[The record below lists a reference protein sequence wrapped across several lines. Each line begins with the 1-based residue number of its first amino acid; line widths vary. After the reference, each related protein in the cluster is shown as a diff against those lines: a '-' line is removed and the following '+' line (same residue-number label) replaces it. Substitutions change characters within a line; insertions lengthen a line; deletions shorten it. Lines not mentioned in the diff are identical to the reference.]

1 MFQVV
6 SDLDIAR
13 PVQRWAFLV
22 GIDAYEDPRF
32 NRLNFCVNDVL
43 ALEKLLTELGYIV
56 VAMYD
61 QHSEAHRQPTKD
73 NVEAELQQLCQQMG
87 KDDLLFVHFA
97 CHGKLLTDR
106 QPILI
111 MKDSRDALLQQPEK
125 RLSVEQVEKMMRDSK
140 ATRLFLSLDACH
152 TGVEMGR
159 GADDPAFIHNVYE
172 LAEGF
177 VVMAGS
183 TAQQKAQ
190 ECGTVRHGVYTYY
203 LLEALS
209 GAADR
214 AKKSFVSVDD
224 IEKYVVHSLKA
235 WGVQKSVPIQEPTIK
250 KEGMGDMILADWR
263 DRPPPVFSVS
273 APDALPV
280 SIGTRNLPVLPVLS
294 ESRREFYVKE
304 LERKQAEL
312 AAVQEDLETCQSKK
326 QELKLK
332 KDAEQLLKDIEEL
345 EKKLSN

>member
-1 MFQVV
+1 M
-6 SDLDIAR
+6 LALI
-13 PVQRWAFLV
+13 QRWAFLV
-22 GIDAYEDPRF
+22 GVDAYEDPRF

-56 VAMYD
+56 VMLYD
-61 QHSEAHRQPTKD
+61 QHSDPHRQPKRD
-73 NVEAELQQLCQQMG
+73 NVEAELQQLCQQVG

-97 CHGKLLTDR
+97 CHGKLLTEG

-190 ECGTVRHGVYTYY
+190 ECGIVRHGVYTYY

-209 GAADR
+209 GAAD
-214 AKKSFVSVDD
+214 
-224 IEKYVVHSLKA
+224 KA
-235 WGVQKSVPIQEPTIK
+235 LRNPLYPW
-250 KEGMGDMILADWR
+250 MIL
-263 DRPPPVFSVS
+263 
-273 APDALPV
+273 
-280 SIGTRNLPVLPVLS
+280 RNMLCIV
-294 ESRREFYVKE
+294 
-304 LERKQAEL
+304 
-312 AAVQEDLETCQSKK
+312 
-326 QELKLK
+326 
-332 KDAEQLLKDIEEL
+332 
-345 EKKLSN
+345 